1 MIDDKLLNSISDI
14 TAKALN
20 EQDYGAVAGEIDAL
34 LAKGDREEALNRAL
48 VYSLQTHQ
56 PGFPP
61 DGQPG
66 YLPSSAS
73 LKAAVI
79 NEIDV
84 MSGIDPDDDVDAEA
98 WKRLKKS
105 LEAAS
110 ETDFVNGADINCPDD
125 YILVLTPMSCG
136 LILRQRGALK

>member
-1 MIDDKLLNSISDI
+1 M
-14 TAKALN
+14 
-20 EQDYGAVAGEIDAL
+20 
-34 LAKGDREEALNRAL
+34 
-48 VYSLQTHQ
+48 
-56 PGFPP
+56 
-61 DGQPG
+61 
-66 YLPSSAS
+66 
-73 LKAAVI
+73 I